1 MTFRTD
7 PTVRLTVLVDDTE
20 ERVRAFPPRLE
31 ELGVEGP
38 ITPEPVETVRFDDAG
53 EGPR

>member
-7 PTVRLTVLVDDTE
+7 PAVRPTVLVDDTE
-20 ERVRAFPPRLE
+20 ERVRAFPPQPE

-38 ITPEPVETVRFDDAG
+38 ITPEPVEAVRFDDAG